1 MVPGM
6 RMLSVAVLYVMCL
19 SGNAMAEDVTKCVQ
33 RCQMLCGYFPDHPEC
48 LRQADRCVSRC
59 KFQPKSSN

>member
-6 RMLSVAVLYVMCL
+6 PTLLVTATCIMGL
-19 SGNAMAEDVTKCVQ
+19 SGSAVAEDVANCVQ

-48 LRQADRCVSRC
+48 QRQADRCVSRC
-59 KFQPKSSN
+59 RFSPKNSN